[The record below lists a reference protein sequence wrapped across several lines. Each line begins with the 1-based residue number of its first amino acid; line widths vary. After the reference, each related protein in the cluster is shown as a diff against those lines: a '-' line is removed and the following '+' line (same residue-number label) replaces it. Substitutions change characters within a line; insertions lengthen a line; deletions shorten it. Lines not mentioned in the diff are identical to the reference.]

1 MPVYYVLMG
10 GSSYPIACTSNLRA
24 ALREAR
30 FWARY
35 VRPVLLL
42 EVAQTGSR
50 GVEYVPRRRGGARS

>member
-10 GSSYPIACTSNLRA
+10 GSIRPIARTRNLRVA
-24 ALREAR
+24 IQEVR

-42 EVAQTGSR
+42 EVTQTGSR
-50 GVEYVPRRRGGARS
+50 GIEYVPRRRGGARS